1 MDGKPDRIGGGYI
14 LLARQLLKSGIMEKP
29 PLYLKLWVWM
39 LLQASHTEH
48 GSLKRGQFFT
58 SLDRMRN
65 AMAHKVGFRII
76 KPTIKEIRGFMEF
89 ITISSM
95 AVTMKG
101 IRGTIVTILNYD
113 YFQKFSNYEGHNEG
127 HREGQTKNKEGNNKE
142 GNKGPPCENFLSV
155 ISELQSRYQDKGI
168 IDEVFQAISSTRKS
182 NRIADSIKL
191 SILQSWERYPVNQVL
206 AGVRKYL
213 DQKYHH
219 QGKKENYLLGIIRN
233 SNGQEYKSATPG
245 PVFESSGSALLDKVR
260 RGEIRPV
267 IGGQA

>member
-65 AMAHKVGFRII
+65 AMAYKVGFRSI

-101 IRGTIVTILNYD
+101 IRGTIVTIMNYD
-113 YFQKFSNYEGHNEG
+113 HFQNFLNYEGHNEG
-127 HREGQTKNKEGNNKE
+127 HREGQTKNNEGIYNE
-142 GNKGPPCENFLSV
+142 GNKKPPEISSQ
-155 ISELQSRYQDKGI
+155 ISELERRYPDQEI
-168 IDEVFQAISSTRKS
+168 INQTFQAISSTRKS
-182 NRIADSIKL
+182 NRIADTVKL
-191 SILQSWERYPVNQVL
+191 SILKAWERHPVQAVM
-206 AGVRKYL
+206 AGVKIYL
-213 DQKYHH
+213 EKGYSD
-219 QGKKENYLLGIIRN
+219 QGKGEAYLLGIIRG
-233 SNGQEYKSATPG
+233 NGNLKDSETTGGQAMPST
-245 PVFESSGSALLDKVR
+245 GSALMDDHYRKQ
-260 RGEIRPV
+260 GIR
-267 IGGQA
+267 II